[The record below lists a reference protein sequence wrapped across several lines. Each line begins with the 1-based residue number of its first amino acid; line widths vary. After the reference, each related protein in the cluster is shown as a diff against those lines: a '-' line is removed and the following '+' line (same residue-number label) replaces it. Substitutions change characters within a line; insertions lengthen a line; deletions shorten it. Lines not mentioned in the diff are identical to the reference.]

1 MYSET
6 IHFGWCL
13 HRWDFEVLGK
23 THHAAFL
30 DQNGAGF
37 WEDAGNYI
45 ESYTLLLFSFCGVW
59 LISPILFPIFCGWME
74 YGIVFRV
81 TPSAKLREG
90 FDLRYV
96 VWSHQFFKIQGLHIT
111 AEQQEPI
118 SSKAVRWQSFWYIIF
133 VDYKLYIYI
142 YVMWTY
148 PSTLHVYLISIND
161 IQSVESYFIIY
172 PGSKIKCFPRCLNFC
187 TDKHPP

>member
-1 MYSET
+1 
-6 IHFGWCL
+6 
-13 HRWDFEVLGK
+13 
-23 THHAAFL
+23 
-30 DQNGAGF
+30 
-37 WEDAGNYI
+37 
-45 ESYTLLLFSFCGVW
+45 
-59 LISPILFPIFCGWME
+59 ME

-172 PGSKIKCFPRCLNFC
+172 PGSKNLMLSQVLEFLHWQTPAINICGGSPKWAIPLEKNTFPETSHASRN
-187 TDKHPP
+187 HPS